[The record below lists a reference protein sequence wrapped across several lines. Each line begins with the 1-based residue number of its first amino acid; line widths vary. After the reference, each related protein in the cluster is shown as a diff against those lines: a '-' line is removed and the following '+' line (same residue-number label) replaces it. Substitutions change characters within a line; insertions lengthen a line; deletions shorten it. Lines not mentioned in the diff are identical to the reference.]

1 MFLTKHFSDE
11 PEGSEID
18 DVIRNLGFVLSTKRG
33 YGYFLESF
41 GLTDTGFRTTEE
53 MVLVMSREIAENIR
67 LYEPRVALLD
77 IDEVYDKGRAR
88 LVVNLR
94 MRDRDEKLKLV
105 VDLTERKFDIT
116 PVAPK
121 KGEGK

>member
-1 MFLTKHFSDE
+1 MFLRKHFSDE
-11 PEGSEID
+11 PEGTEMD
-18 DVIRNLGFVLSTKRG
+18 DIIRNLGYVLSTKRG

-53 MVLVMSREIAENIR
+53 MVLSMSKEISENIR
-67 LYEPRVALLD
+67 LYEPRVELID
-77 IDEVYDKGRAR
+77 IDEVYENGRTR

-94 MRDRDEKLKLV
+94 LRDKTEKLRMV
-105 VDLTERKFDIT
+105 VDLTERSFDIK

-121 KGEGK
+121 GGAK